1 MPHWLSICLIIL
13 AIAVALFALDR
24 LALWMERRGWIYW
37 RKVKPKGGGIA
48 AGLTA
53 FHELVEPQVRQVIE
67 EREEH
72 SARQQREDDGRSDD
86 DSKEPPTLEASDQAR
101 TRFGIETV

>member
-1 MPHWLSICLIIL
+1 MPHWLFICLIVA
-13 AIAVALFALDR
+13 AIAIGLLALDQ

-37 RKVKPKGGGIA
+37 RKVKPKGGGVA

-67 EREEH
+67 EREER
-72 SARQQREDDGRSDD
+72 SAQRQRRDAGRCDD
-86 DSKEPPTLEASDQAR
+86 DRNEPPAPGTSDQAR
-101 TRFGIETV
+101 TRIRN

>member
-1 MPHWLSICLIIL
+1 MPHWLSICLIIVS
-13 AIAVALFALDR
+13 IAAALVALDR

-37 RKVKPKGGGIA
+37 RKIKPKGGGIA

-67 EREEH
+67 EREER
-72 SARQQREDDGRSDD
+72 SAQKQRQDSGRS
-86 DSKEPPTLEASDQAR
+86 E
-101 TRFGIETV
+101 